1 MHLARVLWRCI
12 GPLALACCF
21 AAARATAAQS
31 PLWFEA
37 ARPSAQAWQAVE
49 LLGGAGTH
57 GLEPADYAA
66 AAWRQALLRANNG
79 PAPDEAAVARLD
91 TALTQAMLRYL
102 ADLHDGR
109 IRPQHLHQS
118 YSPVRREPFDAAVH
132 LREALA
138 QGRLPAAVRD
148 AAPRLAQYER
158 LREALAR
165 YRAMG
170 AHAAWQTPL
179 PPLPPPPKGTRGR
192 KGPLEP
198 GWSWAGLGL
207 LVERLQ
213 VLGDLARV
221 PAETPLYEGPL
232 VEAVKSF
239 QQRHGLVADGRLGKA
254 TLAQLDVAPPA
265 RAHQLELALERLRW
279 TPLTPEPRMVVINIP
294 EFVLRAYEVQDGRV
308 RVQAQMKVIVGRAL
322 DRRTPLFDADMRFVE
337 FSPYWNVPPS
347 IVRKELLPRLRRDP
361 GYFGREGFEF
371 VGAGGRVLT
380 DLTPARLD
388 ALQAGLLRIR
398 QRPGPRNALGQVKFV
413 FPNDANIYLHHT
425 PSVGLFERDRRD
437 FSHGC
442 IRVDDPV
449 VLAGFVLQDSPGWTE
464 ARIRQAMARGESA
477 TLPLPRPVR
486 VLIAY
491 GTALVKDGRVHFFE
505 DIYRQ
510 DRALDAA
517 LRALPRPPA
526 LAD

>member
-1 MHLARVLWRCI
+1 MPLACVLWRCV
-12 GPLALACCF
+12 GPLALACSLAAGR
-21 AAARATAAQS
+21 AAAQQA

-49 LLGGAGTH
+49 LLGRADTH

-66 AAWRQALLRANNG
+66 AALQQALQRATLR
-79 PAPDEAAVARLD
+79 PAPDEAAAAQLD
-91 TALTQAMLRYL
+91 AALTHALLRYL

-109 IRPQHLHQS
+109 VRPQQLHQS
-118 YSPVRREPFDAAVH
+118 YSPVRRQPFDAAAH
-132 LREALA
+132 LREAVA
-138 QGRLPAAVRD
+138 QGRLPEAVRE
-148 AAPRLAQYER
+148 ATPRLTQYER
-158 LREALAR
+158 LREALAW
-165 YRAMG
+165 YRSMG
-170 AHAAWQTPL
+170 AHAAWQSPL
-179 PPLPPPPKGTRGR
+179 PPPKGTRGR
-192 KGPLEP
+192 EGPLEP
-198 GWSWAGLGL
+198 GWPWASLGQL
-207 LVERLQ
+207 AERLL
-213 VLGDLARV
+213 VLGDLAQV
-221 PAETPLYEGPL
+221 PAEIPLYEGPL

-239 QQRHGLVADGRLGKA
+239 QLRHGLVADGRLGKA
-254 TLAQLDVAPPA
+254 TLAQLEVGPPA
-265 RAHQLELALERLRW
+265 RARQLELALERLRW
-279 TPLTPEPRMVVINIP
+279 TPLMQEPRMVVINIP
-294 EFVLRAYEVQDGRV
+294 EFVLRAYEVQDGRIHLHS
-308 RVQAQMKVIVGRAL
+308 QMKVIVGRAL
-322 DRRTPLFDADMRFVE
+322 DQRTPLFDADMRFVE

-361 GYFGREGFEF
+361 AYFGREGFEF

-380 DLTPARLD
+380 DVTPAHLD
-388 ALQAGLLRIR
+388 ALQGGQLRIR

-449 VLAGFVLQDSPGWTE
+449 VLAGFVLQDDPAWTE

-477 TLPLPRPVR
+477 TLALVRPVR

-517 LRALPRPPA
+517 LRALARPPPVA
-526 LAD
+526 N